1 MKLIRLFLLALIL
14 IISYFLLTNSLPFYG
29 GLILIIS
36 LLTVLWV
43 ISLIVKDASI
53 VDSFWGLG
61 FVVLAWFYHF
71 KITDSQN
78 FRSLVLCIMTTLW
91 GVRLA
96 LHIYVRNR
104 GNGEDYRYQEMREE
118 HDKNFWWI
126 SYFRVFIL
134 QGFLLWIIA
143 VPLLIGQTDT
153 ENNLQ
158 LFDYLGI
165 MFWLIG
171 FLCEAVGDWQ
181 LVQFKKNP
189 MNTGKVMDK
198 GLWKYTRHPNY
209 FGDTLLWWGYFLFTF
224 SVEGYWTIFS
234 PIIMTFLLMK
244 VSGVALLEQKL
255 SETKPKYKEYTEKTS
270 AFFPMIPK

>member
-104 GNGEDYRYQEMREE
+104 GRTRQ
-118 HDKNFWWI
+118 K
-126 SYFRVFIL
+126 
-134 QGFLLWIIA
+134 LL
-143 VPLLIGQTDT
+143 VD
-153 ENNLQ
+153 
-158 LFDYLGI
+158 
-165 MFWLIG
+165 
-171 FLCEAVGDWQ
+171 
-181 LVQFKKNP
+181 
-189 MNTGKVMDK
+189 
-198 GLWKYTRHPNY
+198 
-209 FGDTLLWWGYFLFTF
+209 FLF
-224 SVEGYWTIFS
+224 
-234 PIIMTFLLMK
+234 
-244 VSGVALLEQKL
+244 
-255 SETKPKYKEYTEKTS
+255 
-270 AFFPMIPK
+270 